1 VISPTIAASPHEVS
15 FVVPSNHVRN
25 IVVLHDLKR
34 CMIAMH
40 IVGIWQLSYIYI
52 YHKYW
57 EIFLLI
63 KNVYSKLTMDEY
75 KGGCSPI
82 KGVSKGPL
90 RYSDL
95 TNSHWLKKNIDIQRK
110 ILKQLNLDKKIY
122 TS

>member
-1 VISPTIAASPHEVS
+1 MAII
-15 FVVPSNHVRN
+15 
-25 IVVLHDLKR
+25 ILKLY
-34 CMIAMH
+34 
-40 IVGIWQLSYIYI
+40 VYVYVYIYR
-52 YHKYW
+52 KYC

-75 KGGCSPI
+75 KGGFSPI

>member
-1 VISPTIAASPHEVS
+1 
-15 FVVPSNHVRN
+15 
-25 IVVLHDLKR
+25 
-34 CMIAMH
+34 
-40 IVGIWQLSYIYI
+40 VGTWQLSYLNYMYMYMYICICIYI
-52 YHKYW
+52 YIYRKYC
-57 EIFLLI
+57 EIFLSI

-75 KGGCSPI
+75 KGGFSPI